1 MDLYDVW
8 IDGDGEIHRISDMDD
23 SYIQNCLRQL
33 YKWKS
38 NWSEITL
45 EELSTAEK
53 KRVAD
58 TGMKAWFVINGQK
71 YIDVLEREMQK
82 RT

>member
-8 IDGDGEIHRISDMDD
+8 IDGNGEIHRISDMDD
-23 SYIQNCLRQL
+23 SYIQSCLRQL

-53 KRVAD
+53 RRVAD
-58 TGMKAWFVINGQK
+58 VGMKAWFVINGQK
-71 YIDVLEREMQK
+71 YIDVLEREMQE